1 MNDISIKVLSA
12 LYDLCDDDSYKIL
25 DADDITAKLSDAEI
39 SMDELTEVIENFAA
53 DGMLELKYA
62 DNAEYC
68 LALRTKGRNLVK
80 QSRDR
85 LNKLE
90 EEAQLRIMEEAT
102 TKSEAEMRLALL
114 ESEKERLRVEMEAD
128 LQTAK
133 QAVAEAKSRA
143 EKLAAQKELK
153 QIKEVTSKKEVQ
165 VSNIETQIAE
175 FVQPTPA
182 APDLTKGYQVNGIV
196 STNTISQKQ
205 MKKLFW
211 TAFCGA
217 AIGAILVNLVF
228 AIIFFANY
236 VK

>member
-12 LYDLCDDDSYKIL
+12 IYDLCDDDSYKIL
-25 DADDITAKLSDAEI
+25 DVDDIAARLSGDEI
-39 SMDELTEVIENFAA
+39 SVDELTEVIENFAV

-90 EEAQLRIMEEAT
+90 KETQLRAAEEANLKA
-102 TKSEAEMRLALL
+102 EAEKRLAVL
-114 ESEKERLRVEMEAD
+114 ESEKERLREEVEVD

-153 QIKEVTSKKEVQ
+153 QIKEVTSKKVEQ
-165 VSNIETQIAE
+165 VNNIETQIAE
-175 FVQPTPA
+175 FVQPTESL
-182 APDLTKGYQVNGIV
+182 PDLTKGFQVNGIG
-196 STNTISQKQ
+196 SSNTITQKQ
-205 MKKLFW
+205 IKKLFW

-228 AIIFFANY
+228 AIIFFVKY